1 MDTFYFLFGNPKRR
15 LWDDALR
22 YSFVSAGGGLRWSRP
37 LRQLSP
43 GDEVLVHVPPLAYVG
58 HGRVLESRQPIRN
71 VLVNVDGAPVKLLDL
86 PLVSP
91 RLGKDADN
99 DEDCEWVVR
108 VEWIK
113 AVPHHAGYW
122 RPGLY
127 SLRSTTVAAFP
138 DDAQAREIKDN
149 L

>member
-1 MDTFYFLFGNPKRR
+1 MDTFYFLFGNPTRR

-22 YSFVSAGGGLRWSRP
+22 YGFVSAGGGPRWSRP
-37 LRQLSP
+37 LRQLSA
-43 GDEVLVHVPPLAYVG
+43 GDEVLVHVPPRAYVG
-58 HGRVLESRQPIRN
+58 HGRVLDSCQPIRDFT
-71 VLVNVDGAPVKLLDL
+71 VEVEGTPVKLLDL

-99 DEDCEWVVR
+99 DENCEWVAR

-113 AVPHHAGYW
+113 AVPHDTGYW

-138 DDAQAREIKDN
+138 DDEQALEIKRN